1 MRYLSCLAIACAFFG
16 FTIAFEQERI
26 PRFTDYPA
34 RVIGGGNSFNVKTR
48 STPDTA
54 CFRNMLRKTARYGEH
69 FAGHYALSYWGCGTE
84 CARIGI
90 VDLLTG
96 RAYVSPFAVTGVGI
110 KTRSDSRLVLVND
123 PEVVGKNWGDPAPIA
138 YQPMYFLWTGRH
150 LLPIYEG
157 GRIGREWEREFKRCA
172 ELRFS

>member
-16 FTIAFEQERI
+16 FTIASEQERI

-34 RVIGGGNSFNVKTR
+34 RVIGGGNPFNVKTR

-54 CFRNMLRKTARYGEH
+54 CFRKMLRKTARYGEH

-110 KTRSDSRLVLVND
+110 KTRSDSRLADFSTNASTSVRVARATGFRRQRSSSRNPRAVATSRLSV
-123 PEVVGKNWGDPAPIA
+123 PSATP
-138 YQPMYFLWTGRH
+138 LW
-150 LLPIYEG
+150 
-157 GRIGREWEREFKRCA
+157 A
-172 ELRFS
+172 LR